1 MNSEIFF
8 ILVCSVIIFMLIA
21 FGGFICGRT
30 RWNKSSSGDE
40 ESASIEGI
48 NVTIYYHRRED
59 LYLYGDEVL
68 RSRLEELC
76 SELSDAKKDGAND
89 SYLLSIVKYSSLVIN
104 LENEFDDS
112 VSDVYP
118 FSSLKNQEVFFG
130 REDTIWIH
138 SGNVFSVSL
147 RI

>member
-1 MNSEIFF
+1 M
-8 ILVCSVIIFMLIA
+8 CSVILFMLIA
-21 FGGFICGRT
+21 FGSFNCFRT
-30 RWNKSSSGDE
+30 KWNKSSSGDE
-40 ESASIEGI
+40 ESASIEDI

-68 RSRLEELC
+68 RSQIEELC
-76 SELSDAKKDGAND
+76 SELSEAKKEGAGKH
-89 SYLLSIVKYSSLVIN
+89 LLLNIVKCSSLVIN
-104 LENEFDDS
+104 LENDFEDS

-118 FSSLKNQEVFFG
+118 FSNLKNQEVFFG